1 MCEGKAK
8 LFQSET
14 SYIELIALYVHPK
27 TAIIFDYIQEPQWLL
42 ITVDQAWKTISCK
55 TDQAKFFPSE
65 MFTLQ
70 NLAKKSGG
78 V

>member
-55 TDQAKFFPSE
+55 TDQAEFFA
-65 MFTLQ
+65 FDKLTLQ